1 MSSVVLCIRIPKE
14 LKERMQRLKEV
25 NWSEL
30 IRKYVEETVSRYEI
44 EKLLKKIEED
54 LENVPELPSGTVARW
69 IRIDRESH

>member
-14 LKERMQRLKEV
+14 LKERMQRLKGV

-44 EKLLKKIEED
+44 EELLKKIEED

>member
-1 MSSVVLCIRIPKE
+1 MSSVVLCIRMPKE
-14 LKERMQRLKEV
+14 LKERMQRLKGV

-44 EKLLKKIEED
+44 GELLKKIEED

-69 IRIDRESH
+69 IRIDRKSH